1 MANEF
6 VIKNGYISK
15 GNSQLSGSLDI
26 SGSVSASLG
35 ANTVG
40 FYGTASWAVSASWAP
55 GATPTTPG
63 GSNTQIQFNSASVFS
78 GSSNLTFNYTNNN
91 LILTGSLITSGS

>member
-15 GNSQLSGSLDI
+15 GNSQLTGSLDV

-40 FYGTASWAVSASWAP
+40 FYGTASWAVSAS
-55 GATPTTPG
+55 
-63 GSNTQIQFNSASVFS
+63 
-78 GSSNLTFNYTNNN
+78 
-91 LILTGSLITSGS
+91 